1 MLTRVLETDV
11 HTYIQTERAQEC
23 TNDDT
28 ANEPRIMIMNKVRII
43 TLPNSFGC
51 CED

>member
-23 TNDDT
+23 TDDDT
-28 ANEPRIMIMNKVRII
+28 THEPRIMIINKA
-43 TLPNSFGC
+43 G
-51 CED
+51 

>member
-1 MLTRVLETDV
+1 MLTRVFEIDV

-28 ANEPRIMIMNKVRII
+28 TNEPRIMIINKVGII
-43 TLPNSFGC
+43 KLPNSFGY
-51 CED
+51 